1 MVTLMTTGT
10 GMGMGM
16 GTGTG
21 TGMGMITGIGM
32 DTRTAMDTA
41 ITATDPAAWSRL
53 LAWMSP
59 SFPTGAFSYSHGL
72 ETAVEDGA
80 VHDAATLCAY
90 VGTVLAHGAMRT
102 DAALL
107 ALAWRAQARDDK
119 EGLAGI
125 AELAAAMRGSAELA
139 LESHAQGQAFLST
152 VRAAWS
158 HARLDAVAELLAAR
172 DIAVASPI
180 AVAVA
185 GAVWE
190 IPLDALLLAH
200 LHAVAANLV
209 SAGVRLVPLGQTD
222 GQRVIAALEEPI
234 RIAAHHAADVTDA
247 DTVYAAAPVIDLLS
261 IRHETQ
267 YTRLFRS

>member
-1 MVTLMTTGT
+1 MATLTTITMRMMTAMRMTTTITVMIMRMSTGIGTIMVMPTTMGIAMAT
-10 GMGMGM
+10 GMG
-16 GTGTG
+16 
-21 TGMGMITGIGM
+21 
-32 DTRTAMDTA
+32 
-41 ITATDPAAWSRL
+41 DPPPLLRL

-152 VRAAWS
+152 VRAAWP

-185 GAVWE
+185 GADRKSV
-190 IPLDALLLAH
+190 
-200 LHAVAANLV
+200 V
-209 SAGVRLVPLGQTD
+209 
-222 GQRVIAALEEPI
+222 
-234 RIAAHHAADVTDA
+234 
-247 DTVYAAAPVIDLLS
+247 
-261 IRHETQ
+261 
-267 YTRLFRS
+267 